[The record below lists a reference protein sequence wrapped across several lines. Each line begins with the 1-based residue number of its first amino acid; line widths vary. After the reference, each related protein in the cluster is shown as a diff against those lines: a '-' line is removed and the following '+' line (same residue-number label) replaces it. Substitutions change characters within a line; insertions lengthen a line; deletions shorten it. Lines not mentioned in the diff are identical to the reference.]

1 MRFSAFA
8 LLIAAVAAVEYV
20 VPKKYPLYKQC
31 DLTWAT
37 DWMGNQER
45 EGIDTICR
53 MGCAMSSLAMALAG
67 KGILINGTVPDP
79 QVLNQWLRAN
89 EGYKCINNNCNNLVL
104 DSPNKLEPAGAVTY
118 VSEEEKPDLE
128 TLIKYIDYSNP
139 VGIAHVNSNSH
150 FVLLIGYQ
158 TPLNGTD
165 TQLIVHDPGN
175 DSSFF
180 KTYSDITDILFYN
193 IEQQ

>member
-104 DSPNKLEPAGAVTY
+104 DAPDKMEPAGSVKFI
-118 VSEEEKPDLE
+118 SEVEKPDVE
-128 TLIKYIDYSNP
+128 TLAKYVLESQP
-139 VGIAHVNSNSH
+139 VGIAHVENKHH
-150 FVLLIGYQ
+150 FVLLIGVQ
-158 TPLNGTD
+158 QPLNGTD
-165 TQLIVHDPGN
+165 TEFVVHDPR
-175 DSSFF
+175 DYLSFTR
-180 KTYSDITDILFYN
+180 TYSEMSDLILYN